1 MSFTEWL
8 NYIWLGYQS
17 VIGAIIVFV
26 MVVVTLGVI
35 VFILSMIDNKTDD
48 WLAMADPELR
58 EEFLKI
64 KGMQLEALRQEKLFM
79 ELHKQEENRLQT
91 MYSEWNW

>member
-17 VIGAIIVFV
+17 VIGAIIVIV
-26 MVVVTLGVI
+26 MVAVTLGI
-35 VFILSMIDNKTDD
+35 IAFILDMVDNKSND

-64 KGMQLEALRQEKLFM
+64 KGMQLEALRQEHMFR
-79 ELHKQEENRLQT
+79 ELREQEENRLQKI
-91 MYSEWNW
+91 YSEWNW

>member
-35 VFILSMIDNKTDD
+35 VFILDMIDNKTDD

>member
-8 NYIWLGYQS
+8 SYIWFGYQS

-26 MVVVTLGVI
+26 MVVITLGV
-35 VFILSMIDNKTDD
+35 VALILSMIDGKTDD
-48 WLAMADPELR
+48 WLVMADPELR
-58 EEFLKI
+58 KEYLKL
-64 KGMQLEALRQEKLFM
+64 KAMQLTEARQDKLFK
-79 ELHKQEENRLQT
+79 EQLKQEEKRLQT